1 MRYKY
6 TATNTEGKTLTGI
19 INAENEEEA
28 RGKLNQLGFSI
39 LNINV
44 VQEENVGDANL
55 EKFEFEALDK
65 NGKRIKGSI
74 PAKDM
79 NLAYQRLREEYSFVV
94 HYLAPVNASEGE
106 KTRYRLEGVDQL
118 AVAYKTSHK
127 AAPEAELTEAVETPE
142 FIAEKQALLTHVDGI
157 IEKIHNLLANFGS
170 KISPQKRALIESDID
185 KLMRIKSSNNLDYI
199 KNTCKEL
206 LEKTQ
211 EEEIFL
217 TSQEH
222 EQERSAMILES
233 QKLMMELNRAA
244 GAKTNIGLQIKS
256 GLNSLE
262 EKLKGGKMEFLLE
275 PIHDIENW
283 FTPNPEIL
291 KVKTQLKSLHSQEW
305 SALKLAIKSTKET
318 RPAAIENLKELINQE
333 KAVRARIKAVKQLRH
348 EQNLVIKKEQTIYFI
363 EEISAFTGW
372 LLFFYLI
379 YYFLGHYATTTALPL
394 KPFLGIPFD
403 LKDSVLFKYLLS
415 LVFLIHAATSV
426 KLNFFIRSRVA
437 TYFLSTLTFVLF
449 LMVLFNF

>member
-19 INAENEEEA
+19 INAETEEEA

-39 LNINV
+39 LSIVV
-44 VQEENVGDANL
+44 VQDDNTGDANL

-65 NGKRIKGSI
+65 NRKRIKGSI
-74 PAKDM
+74 PAKDI

-94 HYLAPVNASEGE
+94 HYLAPTASTEGE
-106 KTRYRLEGVDQL
+106 KTRFRLEGVDQL
-118 AVAYKTSHK
+118 AALYEASHK
-127 AAPEAELTEAVETPE
+127 GKIEQKTTDVVETPE
-142 FIAEKQALLTHVDGI
+142 FIAEKQALLAHVDGI
-157 IEKIHNLLANFGS
+157 IEKIHNLLANFGQ
-170 KISPQKRALIESDID
+170 KISPEKKALIESDID
-185 KLMRIKSSNNLDYI
+185 KLMRIKSSNNIDYI

-211 EEEIFL
+211 KEEIFL

-233 QKLMMELNRAA
+233 QKLMMELNRAS
-244 GAKTNIGLQIKS
+244 GSKTNFGLQIKD
-256 GLNSLE
+256 GLNRLE

-275 PIHDIENW
+275 PIRNMENW
-283 FTPNPEIL
+283 FTPNPEVL

-305 SALKLAIKSTKET
+305 STLKLAVKASKET
-318 RPAAIENLKELINQE
+318 RPAAIENLKQLINQE
-333 KAVRARIKAVKQLRH
+333 KAIKARIKAIKQLRH
-348 EQNLVIKKEQTIYFI
+348 QQNLVIQKEREIYFI
-363 EEISAFTGW
+363 EEISTFTGW

-379 YYFLGHYATTTALPL
+379 YYFLGHYSTTTNLPL
-394 KPFLGIPFD
+394 KPFFGIPFN
-403 LKDSVLFKYLLS
+403 LKDSVLFKYLLA
-415 LVFLIHAATSV
+415 LVFLIHASTSV
-426 KLNFFIRSRVA
+426 KLNFFIRSRLA